1 MHSKTFIALLRG
13 VNVGGHNR
21 VPMSELRASCEKLG
35 LAGVQTY
42 IQSGNLLLK
51 SDWGALR
58 LEESIERLI
67 ERTFALSIPVIVRS
81 AADWTTAL
89 RGNPF
94 PEASREE
101 PNAVMLGL
109 SKTTPKQDAAN
120 ELAARALAGERVKRV
135 GDAIWIHFATGF
147 GRSKLTPQFLDK
159 ALGSPVTLRNWR
171 TVLKLDELAKG
182 MTPRGGRAPFSPSGS
197 FI

>member
-1 MHSKTFIALLRG
+1 MRPTTYIALLRG

-21 VPMSELRASCEKLG
+21 VPMSELRAACQKLG
-35 LAGVQTY
+35 WSSVQTY

-51 SDWGALR
+51 SDSSAPR

-67 ERTFALSIPVIVRS
+67 ERTFALAIPVIVRS
-81 AADWTTAL
+81 AADWTAAA

-94 PEASREE
+94 PDVSDEE

-109 SKTTPKQDAAN
+109 SKRAPKREAAN
-120 ELAARALAGERVKRV
+120 ELAARALSGERVERV
-135 GDAIWIHFATGF
+135 GDDIWIHFGSGM

-159 ALGSPVTLRNWR
+159 AVGSPVTLRNWR

-182 MTPRGGRAPFSPSGS
+182 M
-197 FI
+197 